1 MLLDTWYLFIKYV
14 RITIRMPGWS
24 LFTLLQPLIWLLIF
38 GQLFGNMI
46 HLPGFPTDN
55 YDKFF
60 LPGVLIMTVL
70 FGSSWSGVSLLREI
84 TSGTVDKLLVAPI
97 SRASIVLSRIIHSA
111 VQVIAQTLLIL
122 LLAWAIGATNSLS
135 VVSVIEAMVVILLL
149 GLSFAAVSNGL
160 AILLQREEPLV
171 MIGNLMT
178 LPLMF
183 LSSALV
189 PRDFMPGWIK
199 TIAVINPIDYAVES
213 VRAVMLDGGGGFS
226 QYIEG
231 VVVLTAFTAV
241 TIGWAVSAFNAQ
253 RD

>member
-1 MLLDTWYLFIKYV
+1 
-14 RITIRMPGWS
+14 MPWWS

-38 GQLFGNMI
+38 GQLFGNMA
-46 HLPGFPTDN
+46 HLPGFPAAD

-84 TSGTVDKLLVAPI
+84 TAGTVDKLLVAPI
-97 SRASIVLSRIIHSA
+97 SRTSIVLSRILHSA
-111 VQVIAQTLLIL
+111 VQVIAQALLIL
-122 LLAWAIGATNSLS
+122 LLAWIIGAASG
-135 VVSVIEAMVVILLL
+135 VSAAGIAMSAVVILLL
-149 GLSFAAVSNGL
+149 GLGFAAVSNGL

-183 LSSALV
+183 LSSAM
-189 PRDFMPGWIK
+189 MPKSMMPEWIQY
-199 TIAVINPIDYAVES
+199 IAAVNPIDYAVEA
-213 VRAVMLDGGGGFS
+213 VRAALVDSAAAPGA
-226 QYIEG
+226 YIKG
-231 VVVLTAFTAV
+231 VAVLLVFAAA